1 MMKIFD
7 RHEDGRRRAMPA
19 WLLGALVALY
29 MLVFL
34 NHMFW
39 HQLVQS
45 FAGSGGM
52 QAQLPFA
59 LSVCLRVICL
69 ELIIVAVVLWPRVG
83 KPLLALLILVAAASA
98 YYMDNFGAWL
108 NREVIES
115 IFETSRAE
123 ASGLLTPLALRW
135 FALAGLLPAAIVLC
149 IPVRFAPWRR
159 ELAARVVFVL
169 ALAGLM
175 ASIAHFG
182 GRTYRYWYR
191 NHRGMYDVYNP
202 YAALSG
208 TFHYLQKDVFAR
220 KRPLVPI
227 GTDATLGPAATAN
240 GQKRLVVLVVGETS
254 RAQDYSLQGYPRD
267 TNPEMEHDGA
277 YYFRDAW
284 SCGTATTVSVPCMFS
299 DMTRAHFKKSVAMSR
314 WNLLDVLQHAGVDVS
329 WRDNDEGCKG
339 VCARVPHQD
348 LTHAKVAGL
357 CDSHGCLDDVLVD
370 DLPQQLAKLHA
381 PAFLVLHIKG
391 SHGPAYFRRYPASW
405 RRFKPGC
412 NTAEVQTCSYQQV
425 VNSYDNTILY
435 VDHTLGRIVD
445 ALGALPPQ
453 YHTAM
458 FYLSDHGES
467 LGENGIYLHGADW
480 ATAPSQQKHIPMLLW
495 LSPAWKQNGR
505 LDLACVAAQESRK
518 LSQDNLF
525 DTMLGLFDVRTKIYR
540 PQLDILSGCR
550 TGH

>member
-1 MMKIFD
+1 MSKISD
-7 RHEDGRRRAMPA
+7 RRWAMPA
-19 WLLGALVALY
+19 WLLGVLVALY
-29 MLVFL
+29 MLLVL
-34 NHMFW
+34 NHTFW
-39 HQLVQS
+39 HQWVQS
-45 FAGSGGM
+45 FAGSGGIGE
-52 QAQLPFA
+52 QWPFA
-59 LSVCLRVICL
+59 LSVAVRVVCL
-69 ELIIVAVVLWPRVG
+69 ELVIVALVLWPRAG

-135 FALAGLLPAAIVLC
+135 FALAGLLPAALVLC

-159 ELAARVVFVL
+159 GLLARL
-169 ALAGLM
+169 ALLLVLAGLM

-208 TFHYLQKDVFAR
+208 TFHYLQKDVLAR

-227 GTDATLGPAATAN
+227 GTDATLGPAATAD
-240 GQKRLVVLVVGETS
+240 GRKRLVVLVVGETS
-254 RAQDYSLQGYPRD
+254 RAQDYSLQGYGRD
-267 TNPEMEHDGA
+267 TNPEMARAGV

-299 DMTRAHFKKSVAMSR
+299 DMTRAAFRKPVAMAR
-314 WNLLDVLQHAGVDVS
+314 WNLLDVLQHAGVDVF

-348 LTHAKVAGL
+348 LTRATVAGL

-370 DLPQQLAKLHA
+370 DLPQQLAKLRA
-381 PAFLVLHIKG
+381 PALLVLHIKG
-391 SHGPAYFRRYPASW
+391 SHGPAYFRRYPADW

-435 VDHTLGRIVD
+435 VDHTLGRVVD
-445 ALGALPPQ
+445 ALKALPEG
-453 YHTAM
+453 YDSAM

-467 LGENGIYLHGADW
+467 LGEGGIYLHGADW
-480 ATAPSQQKHIPMLLW
+480 DTAPEQQKHIPMLLW
-495 LSPAWKQNGR
+495 LSPAWKQGGG
-505 LDLACVAAQESRK
+505 LDLACVAAQTSRK
-518 LSQDNLF
+518 VSQDNLF
-525 DTMLGLFDVRTKIYR
+525 DTMLGLFDVRTSIYR
-540 PQLDILSGCR
+540 PQLDLFSSCR
-550 TGH
+550 RTH